1 MAVPTTTSGRP
12 ATGGARAIT
21 RRGGRTLQQQ
31 RARMFYILIL
41 PWLTGF
47 VLFVLG
53 PMLFSLWLSFH
64 RWNLLNLPV
73 AIGFDN
79 YVHMAHDALFWQ
91 SLKVTTVYAFVSVPL
106 GLAFA
111 LLLAILLNQRVR
123 GLAIFRTIFYLPSVA
138 SGVAVAVLF
147 LWIFNP
153 QFGLINNL
161 LSYLGIP
168 GPAWLA
174 SADWALPTL
183 IIMSLWSTGGT
194 MIIFLAGLQ
203 NVPTELLE
211 AASLDGAGNWK
222 RFRYV
227 TLPLLT
233 PTILFNLVLLIINQF
248 QTFTQAYTMTNGG
261 PLYSTLFYVYYLY
274 QNAFAFLNMGYA
286 AALAWV
292 LFTIVLVLTVIVLRT
307 SNRWVFYQ
315 GGG

>member
-1 MAVPTTTSGRP
+1 MAVPTTTYGRP
-12 ATGGARAIT
+12 ATGGTRAIT
-21 RRGGRTLQQQ
+21 RRRGRTLQQQ

-41 PWLTGF
+41 PWLIGF

-53 PMLFSLWLSFH
+53 PMLFSLWLSFN

-73 AIGFDN
+73 AIGFEN
-79 YVHMAHDALFWQ
+79 YVRMAHDALFWQ
-91 SLKVTTVYAFVSVPL
+91 SLKVTTIYAFASVPL

-153 QFGLINNL
+153 QFGLVNNL

-168 GPAWLA
+168 GPGWLA

-203 NVPTELLE
+203 NVPAELLE
-211 AASLDGAGNWK
+211 AASLDGAGNLK

-307 SNRWVFYQ
+307 SDRWVFYQ

>member
-1 MAVPTTTSGRP
+1 MAAPTTTSIRP
-12 ATGGARAIT
+12 SAAGSRVIARL
-21 RRGGRTLQQQ
+21 RGRTLPQQ

-41 PWLTGF
+41 PWLIGF

-53 PMLFSLWLSFH
+53 PMIFSLGLSFT
-64 RWNLLNLPV
+64 RWNLLNLPIP
-73 AIGFDN
+73 IGVEN

-91 SLKVTTVYAFVSVPL
+91 SLKVTTTYAIVSVPL
-106 GLAFA
+106 GLVFA
-111 LLLAILLNQRVR
+111 LLLALLLNQRVR

-153 QFGLINNL
+153 QFGLVNSL
-161 LSYLGIP
+161 LSYVGIQGP
-168 GPAWLA
+168 GWLA
-174 SADWALPTL
+174 STQWALPTL
-183 IIMSLWSTGGT
+183 ILMSLWSVGGT

-203 NVPTELLE
+203 NVPAELLE
-211 AASLDGAGNWK
+211 AASLDGAGIWQ
-222 RFRYV
+222 RFRFV

-261 PLYSTLFYVYYLY
+261 PLYATLFYVYYLY
-274 QNAFAFLNMGYA
+274 LNAFQYLDMGYA

-307 SNRWVFYQ
+307 SDRWVFYQ
-315 GGG
+315 GGA

>member
-1 MAVPTTTSGRP
+1 MALSTSSTPLRP
-12 ATGGARAIT
+12 VMRV
-21 RRGGRTLQQQ
+21 GGRRSRSLQQQ

-41 PWLTGF
+41 PWLIGF

-53 PMLFSLWLSFH
+53 PMLFSLGMSFT

-73 AIGFDN
+73 PIGVDN
-79 YVHMAHDALFWQ
+79 YTHMVHDALFWQ
-91 SLKVTTVYAFVSVPL
+91 SLKVTTVYAVVSVPL

-111 LLLAILLNQRVR
+111 LLLAVLLNQQVR
-123 GLAIFRTIFYLPSVA
+123 GVAVFRTIFYLPSVA

-153 QFGLINNL
+153 QFGLVNTL
-161 LSYLGIP
+161 LSYLGIQGP
-168 GPAWLA
+168 GWLA
-174 SADWALPTL
+174 SPQWALPTL
-183 IIMSLWSTGGT
+183 IIKSLWSVGGT

-203 NVPTELLE
+203 NVPAELLE
-211 AASLDGAGNWK
+211 AASLDGAASWQ

-248 QTFTQAYTMTNGG
+248 QVFTEAYTMTNGG
-261 PLYSTLFYVYYLY
+261 PLYATLFYVYYLF
-274 QNAFAFLNMGYA
+274 QNAFTYLNMGYA

-292 LFTIVLVLTVIVLRT
+292 LFAIVLVLTVIVLRT
-307 SNRWVFYQ
+307 SDRWVFYQ
-315 GGG
+315 GGA